1 MAQWSMPGPAILFCP
16 ADRPER
22 YAKALS
28 RADAVILDLEDAI
41 KPEARDAARRALI
54 ENPIDPDRTIVPINP
69 SGTED
74 HHADLAAAQIAGTPN
89 CIGPAHGKFA
99 IDSVHIDIA
108 DTEGLLAEAL
118 DAVNLGYE
126 ATACIH
132 PSQVEVVR
140 SAYRPS
146 ADEIDWATEVLDAA
160 SKSAGGVFRVG
171 GQMID
176 SPLLGQAKAI
186 MRRA

>member
-1 MAQWSMPGPAILFCP
+1 MV
-16 ADRPER
+16 R
-22 YAKALS
+22 
-28 RADAVILDLEDAI
+28 
-41 KPEARDAARRALI
+41 
-54 ENPIDPDRTIVPINP
+54 
-69 SGTED
+69 
-74 HHADLAAAQIAGTPN
+74 LASS
-89 CIGPAHGKFA
+89 AHGKFA
-99 IDSVHIDIA
+99 IDSVHIDIT
-108 DTEGLLAEAL
+108 DTEGLFAEAL

-132 PSQVEVVR
+132 PSQVDVVR

-146 ADEIDWATEVLDAA
+146 PDEIDWATAVLDAA